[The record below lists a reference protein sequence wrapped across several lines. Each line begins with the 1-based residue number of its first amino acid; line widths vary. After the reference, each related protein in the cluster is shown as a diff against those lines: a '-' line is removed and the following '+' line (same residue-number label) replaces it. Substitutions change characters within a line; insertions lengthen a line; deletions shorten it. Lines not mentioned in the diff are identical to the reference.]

1 MPELTKKLHVYKSSA
16 GSGKTTALTIEYL
29 KLALISDYSFKHILA
44 LTFTNKAAQEMKDRI
59 LNYLQ
64 ELQTLDP
71 AQIIAAPKGKEIP
84 FFIYDLIQG
93 ISKYKRKLEKEGEK
107 YVLKLIKKD
116 AKSLF
121 IRIIHNY
128 SEFTVTTL
136 DSFTNRLIR
145 SFSHDLGLSFNY
157 QVELDTSQL
166 LKDAVDELV
175 YRVGEHND
183 MLTQVLTKFSKQKI
197 DSEKSRRIKNELEDR
212 AKSLLNDV
220 EEKHLIPLRSLTI
233 DRILQLHKN
242 IIIELNIIEKQWQKL
257 GGEFVQICENN
268 SIEAK
273 MFFHGKS
280 GIMPFFERLEQKN
293 FSKLLPNNFV
303 TATIEEQKW
312 TSSGANAHVKDLI
325 ESVSGALT
333 DVYQRTMGA
342 INAEQ
347 SNYLLMVQIKN
358 TIFPYMV
365 LMELEKILAQIKQEN
380 QMVHISDFNK
390 IISKEI
396 AQESAPYIYERIG
409 NRYQHYLL
417 DEFQD
422 TSVIQWH
429 NLLPL
434 IENSL
439 SENYDNLIVGDSKQA
454 IYRWRGSE
462 VEQFAKLPEIIS
474 ENKDQLLLQREQ
486 MLKNN
491 YAEKQLNTNYRSA
504 KTIIDFNNNLFQY
517 IKDQE
522 YIDDT
527 YLSIYDNHWQESK
540 KKDETGMAEV
550 HFITPPPKS
559 DKEIYLEH
567 YNQRTLEIILNA
579 KEKKYKYKDMAV
591 LARSNSDINSL
602 AQYLLVKNIPIVSS
616 ESLFVDTSPQV
627 QFMLSIIKH
636 VLQPKEYVFQV
647 EIIRY
652 LLENNRLEGH
662 KIGSLS
668 TELASLN
675 PNDELNKYWQLL
687 DIELD
692 KQYLISQEA
701 YDALEMIARL
711 FGVNTNESLTHFFIE
726 ASFIF
731 TKENHQGLSDFLNF
745 WDLKSKD
752 FKLDVPEDWDAVRLM
767 SFHKAK
773 GLEFPVVI
781 NWFSQKLSPNK
792 AGKSTVW
799 INPKLKKFPELIS
812 YPFVLSK
819 LKETSHHDFYETEIN
834 KSILDEINLFYVA
847 NTRPTEK
854 LYILI
859 DDLPKKAPSAVGVHF
874 NVLMNDF
881 VASDKLSQLDNHI
894 YRMGEDKEKE
904 NTKNEDDSS
913 NDVLILKNNITSD
926 WNVSMTLA
934 LENETERNE
943 MAAWGQKV
951 HLVLAEINT
960 KNDITMAFKRLVYKG
975 VIDDGEQEIIN
986 ELVLQVINHPQLKAY
1001 YQADV
1006 QVYNERDMVDEH
1018 GGIIRPDRLVIVNGL
1033 AVVID
1038 YKTGVPKKKD
1048 EDQINNY
1055 CTQVGNHLK
1064 VDVSGYLVYLH
1075 EEITIEETKK
1085 LYHGK

>member
-1 MPELTKKLHVYKSSA
+1 TDLYQ
-16 GSGKTTALTIEYL
+16 KT
-29 KLALISDYSFKHILA
+29 
-44 LTFTNKAAQEMKDRI
+44 
-59 LNYLQ
+59 
-64 ELQTLDP
+64 
-71 AQIIAAPKGKEIP
+71 
-84 FFIYDLIQG
+84 
-93 ISKYKRKLEKEGEK
+93 
-107 YVLKLIKKD
+107 
-116 AKSLF
+116 
-121 IRIIHNY
+121 
-128 SEFTVTTL
+128 
-136 DSFTNRLIR
+136 
-145 SFSHDLGLSFNY
+145 
-157 QVELDTSQL
+157 
-166 LKDAVDELV
+166 
-175 YRVGEHND
+175 
-183 MLTQVLTKFSKQKI
+183 I
-197 DSEKSRRIKNELEDR
+197 DS
-212 AKSLLNDV
+212 
-220 EEKHLIPLRSLTI
+220 
-233 DRILQLHKN
+233 
-242 IIIELNIIEKQWQKL
+242 
-257 GGEFVQICENN
+257 
-268 SIEAK
+268 
-273 MFFHGKS
+273 
-280 GIMPFFERLEQKN
+280 
-293 FSKLLPNNFV
+293 
-303 TATIEEQKW
+303 
-312 TSSGANAHVKDLI
+312 
-325 ESVSGALT
+325 
-333 DVYQRTMGA
+333 

-347 SNYLLMVQIKN
+347 SNYLLMIQIKN

-365 LMELEKILAQIKQEN
+365 LMEMEKILDQIKQEN

-439 SENYDNLIVGDSKQA
+439 SENFDNLIVGDSKQA

-462 VEQFAKLPEIIS
+462 VEQFSKLPELIS
-474 ENKDQLLLQREQ
+474 EHKDQLLLQREQ

-491 YAEKQLNTNYRSA
+491 YAERQLNTNYRSE
-504 KTIIDFNNNLFQY
+504 KTIINFNNKLFQY
-517 IKDQE
+517 IKDHG
-522 YIDDT
+522 YIDDA

-540 KKDETGMAEV
+540 KTDETGMAEI
-550 HFITPPPKS
+550 HFVTPPPKS
-559 DKEIYLEH
+559 DKELYLEH
-567 YNQRTLEIILNA
+567 YNQRTYEIILSAN
-579 KEKKYKYKDMAV
+579 KKKYKYKDMAV
-591 LARSNSDINSL
+591 LARSNTDINSL
-602 AQYLLVKNIPIVSS
+602 AQYLLAKNIPIVSS

-636 VLQPKEYVFQV
+636 VLQPKEYVYQV

-652 LLENNRLEGH
+652 LLENDRLDGVQ
-662 KIGSLS
+662 IDSLS

-675 PNDELNKYWQLL
+675 PKDELNKYWQLL
-687 DIELD
+687 GIELD
-692 KQYLISQEA
+692 KPYLIAKEA
-701 YDALEMIARL
+701 YDAIELIARL
-711 FGVNTNESLTHFFIE
+711 FGVDTNESLTHFFIE

-731 TKENHQGLSDFLNF
+731 TKENHQGLSDFLIF

-752 FKLDVPEDWDAVRLM
+752 YKLDVPEDWDAVRLM

-799 INPKLKKFPELIS
+799 INPELKKFPDLVS

-834 KSILDEINLFYVA
+834 KSVLDEINLFYVA

-854 LYILI
+854 LYVLV
-859 DDLPKKAPSAVGVHF
+859 DDLPKNEPTGVGVHF
-874 NVLMNDF
+874 NMLMNGF
-881 VASDKLSQLDNHI
+881 VTSEKMTKIDDYTFRI
-894 YRMGEDKEKE
+894 GEDQEKE
-904 NTKNEDDSS
+904 NAKNEEASSDDM
-913 NDVLILKNNITSD
+913 LILKTHITSD
-926 WNVSMTLA
+926 WNESMTLA

-960 KNDITMAFKRLVYKG
+960 KDDIDMAFKRLVYKG

-986 ELVLQVINHPQLKAY
+986 ELVLQVINCPQLKAY